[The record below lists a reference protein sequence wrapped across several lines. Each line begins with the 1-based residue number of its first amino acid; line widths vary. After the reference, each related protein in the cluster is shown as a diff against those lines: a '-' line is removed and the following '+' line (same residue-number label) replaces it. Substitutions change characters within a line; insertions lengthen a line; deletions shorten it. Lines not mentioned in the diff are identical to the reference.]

1 MSRAA
6 AVAYDLNYS
15 TLYRG
20 VQAGGFQGHG
30 GRRSEALTLQ
40 EEQKIIDH
48 ILWKKSIGYGVNFEM
63 LQLLLQEVLV
73 AVMNANPLRLTGHE
87 GAGQMPGKSWVRMF
101 AKRHHIVLRKTSE
114 ILKGTQVVRPE
125 EVEKWQGEL
134 LTFCTSRPELL

>member
-1 MSRAA
+1 M
-6 AVAYDLNYS
+6 AYDLNYS

-73 AVMNANPLRLTGHE
+73 AVTEANPLRLTGHE
-87 GAGQMPGKSWVRMF
+87 GTGQMPGKSWVRRF
-101 AKRHHIVLRKTSE
+101 AERHRIVLRKTSE
-114 ILKGTQVVRPE
+114 ISKGRQVVRPRR
-125 EVEKWQGEL
+125 WRSGRGS
-134 LTFCTSRPELL
+134 F